1 MIKSGHLKKGGEDAL
16 QIILKAASDLTQT
29 LKKSFIITIIGGKG
43 ISYYTKDNF
52 CKTSTYSTK
61 ELIVQAHQCMRIFTP
76 GVLRCTGTG
85 ISRAKPLDDL
95 LLTKNYFSNEKTT
108 TER

>member
-61 ELIVQAHQCMRIFTP
+61 ELIVQAHCSVCGFSHQVYCVAQGA
-76 GVLRCTGTG
+76 GV
-85 ISRAKPLDDL
+85 SEAKKPHDL
-95 LLTKNYFSNEKTT
+95 SITKELLFK
-108 TER
+108 